1 MISKLFSREP
11 DMRVYF
17 ATDIHGSETCWR
29 KFLNSGKHYEANVM
43 VLGGDMTGKAL
54 VPIVQDGKDHWHATL
69 LENRRE
75 FESEDEVKEFEESVM
90 RRGYYPFRTDPD
102 QMSELSGSE
111 ELRDEL
117 FHKEM
122 LGTVERWMRMADE
135 KLDGTGI
142 DCFVS
147 PGNDDQFEV
156 DEIISEARRVRLA
169 EGQVVEFGD
178 FQMVSTGWSNRT
190 PWDTYREEDEDDL
203 AERLRKMTSQV
214 TAPPEK
220 TIYNFHC
227 PPYGSGLDDA
237 PEIDENMR
245 PKHGGRSLIPVG
257 SKAVR
262 EAIEEGQPA
271 LSLHGHIHEAKGNTR
286 IGRTLCI
293 NPGSSYEQGQLLGAV
308 VNLDGGK
315 KVKRFVLTSG

>member
-1 MISKLFSREP
+1 MISKLFSRGP
-11 DMRVYF
+11 DLRVYF

-54 VPIVQDGKDHWHATL
+54 VPIVEEGKGRWHATL

-75 FESEDEVKEFEESVM
+75 FDSEDEVKEFEESVM

-102 QMSELSGSE
+102 QMSELEGSE

-122 LGTVERWMRMADE
+122 LGTVERWMKMADE

-156 DEIISEARRVRLA
+156 DEIISDAKHVRLA
-169 EGQVVEFGD
+169 EGEVVEFGD

-214 TAPPEK
+214 TAPQEK

-245 PKHGGRSLIPVG
+245 PKHGGRSIVPVG

-262 EAIEEGQPA
+262 EAIEEGQPTLA
-271 LSLHGHIHEAKGNTR
+271 LHGHIHEAKGNTR
-286 IGRTLCI
+286 IGNTLCI

>member
-11 DMRVYF
+11 ELRVYF

-54 VPIVQDGKDHWHATL
+54 VPIVREGKDRWHATL

-75 FESEDEVKEFEESVM
+75 FEGEDEVKEFENSVM

-102 QMSELSGSE
+102 QMSELSESE

-156 DEIISEARRVRLA
+156 DEIISGAKRVRLA
-169 EGQVVEFGD
+169 EGEVVEFGD

-214 TAPPEK
+214 TNPPEK

-262 EAIEEGQPA
+262 KAIEEGQPA

-286 IGRTLCI
+286 IGNTLCI

>member
-54 VPIVQDGKDHWHATL
+54 VPIVQDGKEHWHATL

-156 DEIISEARRVRLA
+156 DEIISEAKRVRLA

-245 PKHGGRSLIPVG
+245 PKHGGRSLVPVG

-262 EAIEEGQPA
+262 EAIEEGQPT

-286 IGRTLCI
+286 IGNTLCI

-308 VNLDGGK
+308 INLDGGK

>member
-11 DMRVYF
+11 ETRVFF

-54 VPIVQDGKDHWHATL
+54 VPIVEDGPGRWHATL
-69 LENRRE
+69 LENRRD
-75 FESEDEVKEFEESVM
+75 FESEDEVKEFEDAVM

-102 QMSELSGSE
+102 EMSELTADE
-111 ELRDEL
+111 DLRNEL
-117 FHKEM
+117 FYKEM
-122 LGTVERWMRMADE
+122 LGTIERWMRMADE

-156 DEIISEARRVRLA
+156 DEIISSAKRVRLA
-169 EGQVVEFGD
+169 EGKVMEFGD
-178 FQMVSTGWSNRT
+178 FQMISTGWSNRT
-190 PWDTYREEDEDDL
+190 PWDTYREEDEEDL

-214 TAPPEK
+214 TASPEK

-286 IGRTLCI
+286 IGNTLCI

>member
-11 DMRVYF
+11 ETRVFF

-54 VPIVQDGKDHWHATL
+54 VPIVEDGPGRWHATL
-69 LENRRE
+69 LENRRD
-75 FESEDEVKEFEESVM
+75 FESEDEVKEFEDAVM

-102 QMSELSGSE
+102 EMSELTADE
-111 ELRDEL
+111 DLRNEL
-117 FHKEM
+117 FYKEM
-122 LGTVERWMRMADE
+122 LGTIERWMRMADE

-156 DEIISEARRVRLA
+156 DEIISSAKRVRLA
-169 EGQVVEFGD
+169 EGKVVEFGD
-178 FQMVSTGWSNRT
+178 FQMISTGWSNRT
-190 PWDTYREEDEDDL
+190 PWDTYREEDEEDL

-214 TAPPEK
+214 TASPEK

-286 IGRTLCI
+286 IGNTLCI